1 MKKHRIMAN
10 ETNMYYRFTSDNEPS
25 EEQLTIL
32 MQEVR
37 EEVREK
43 NSNLQSVILENIQRE
58 YENAKKIFPNL

>member
-1 MKKHRIMAN
+1 MAN
-10 ETNMYYRFTSDNEPS
+10 ESNMYYRFTSDHEPS
-25 EEQLTIL
+25 EEQLTLL

-58 YENAKKIFPNL
+58 YENAKKMFPNL